1 VQDQAKNLERIAR
14 ELEGTL
20 FSITH
25 EGSARIIA
33 EHERR
38 VAEIEALW

>member
-1 VQDQAKNLERIAR
+1 MAR

-25 EGSARIIA
+25 EGSERIIA
-33 EHERR
+33 EHEPR
-38 VAEIEALW
+38 VAEIETLPPAHE